1 MLACSSDD
9 AAANGSQPGSG
20 SVELLV
26 AASDYSSSRVC
37 AAPGACK
44 EGTDLGKDPMLAE
57 TNGRAFFLARDND
70 LLFELDP
77 ALRALFHGDMADQ
90 GRKLMQMLGMA
101 VNGLERLE
109 VLAPAVRQLGMRH
122 ANYHVRDE
130 HYDTVGEA
138 LLWTLGKG
146 LGPDFTAEMQA
157 AWARTYWLLAETMKA
172 GARDAL
178 AMQTRAAVA

>member
-1 MLACSSDD
+1 MNSHEISLVKNSFQKVAPISEQ
-9 AAANGSQPGSG
+9 AAAIF
-20 SVELLV
+20 
-26 AASDYSSSRVC
+26 Y
-37 AAPGACK
+37 
-44 EGTDLGKDPMLAE
+44 
-57 TNGRAFFLARDND
+57 AR
-70 LLFELDP
+70 LFELDP
-77 ALRALFHGDMADQ
+77 SLRALFHGDMADQ
-90 GRKLMQMLGMA
+90 GRKLMQMLSLA

-109 VLAPAVRQLGMRH
+109 VLAPVVRQLGMRH

-146 LGPDFTAEMQA
+146 LGPDFTSEMQA

-178 AMQTRAAVA
+178 AMQTRTAAVA